1 MDSLGRFPLKIMI
14 NRLVKLIAIPFVI
27 VIITATTIFAAEA
40 QRTPEWQILLKQ
52 YAANHN
58 LAVVDSVRAGQPYNF
73 TGELDYPLV
82 LPSTFEYTA
91 DITYQQSDAYMIA
104 LPYPPEQVRCALMEQ
119 SGKRMLL
126 FINYYSDGLWQNG
139 WVIHQGPA
147 LFSTAATQS
156 LDRLGCDLPLNSL

>member
-82 LPSTFEYTA
+82 LP
-91 DITYQQSDAYMIA
+91 
-104 LPYPPEQVRCALMEQ
+104 
-119 SGKRMLL
+119 
-126 FINYYSDGLWQNG
+126 
-139 WVIHQGPA
+139 
-147 LFSTAATQS
+147 
-156 LDRLGCDLPLNSL
+156 